1 MKNELNR
8 ETVRDV
14 INACYGGLK
23 GDDGLADRIIAGHQ
37 KEKVLW
43 FPSVRRRY
51 AMPVL
56 IISLF
61 LITATALALALMNKP
76 ASISTFGLWRY
87 ANGQLTYQG
96 DGDKRPSVILEDE
109 NIRFIAA
116 DDAETGLYYI
126 TRQEGQTR
134 LKNITQDGWTQ
145 TPGRTINSKYN
156 IVDLQVSGDAY
167 LLANTA
173 QAQGQV
179 FRLDL
184 FGEETVKDAAI
195 AADGWENRD
204 ISAFSVYGGT
214 LYAYSAER
222 NELAAIDLSSWRL
235 LYKPVRAGSI
245 LSLTAG
251 MEKDG
256 DPWIIALTQ
265 SEGKEQKQLL
275 LINARTGDQ
284 QDTGEPMPDWA
295 EYVNRNRKDLYVL
308 GSEGPQAKSFRISA
322 LSGKQAVHDL
332 YIVNYPEVDSVMQ
345 AAIKL
350 FHQRYPDV
358 ELIFRHI
365 DDERVVTTELMAG
378 EGGIDVF
385 GNISNS
391 FTPEGMMLKNGAI
404 LDLTDHPDI
413 QKNWESWRDL
423 RKLVS
428 AEGRQFGVLVDL
440 NLYAFVV
447 SEQWAEKIGWSIPD
461 GPWSMEEFETLVQK
475 ADTWNQTHEEHL
487 YLLCDFREPYFM
499 LQYEATHLNAFM
511 GEADFETEE
520 FQRILKL
527 YKDMNDKGL
536 LYFQEN
542 LTEREKLYDF
552 ILPDNTL
559 LRVARGSLSW
569 MNQAKKMILPPS
581 PAGQE
586 YPYVAEGWY
595 LFANANSKYPEE
607 AKYLLACYASEEAV
621 SKNVYANYGQW
632 LKDKTLYGPED
643 PNLVAVMGSINSD
656 TERQFNEAIVRA
668 LPFRTLRE
676 LFWLKIELLP
686 EFLQGNLTAEAFAAA
701 MQQKADMVLGE

>member
-1 MKNELNR
+1 MKKEWNR

-23 GDDGLADRIIAGHQ
+23 GDNDLADRIIAGHQ
-37 KEKVLW
+37 KGKVLW
-43 FPSVRRRY
+43 FPSVRGRY

-56 IISLF
+56 IVSL
-61 LITATALALALMNKP
+61 LMITATALALALMNKP
-76 ASISTFGLWRY
+76 ASVSTFGLWRY
-87 ANGQLTYQG
+87 VDGQLTYQG
-96 DGDKRPSVILEDE
+96 DGDKRPRVILEDE

-116 DDAETGLYYI
+116 DDTDTGLYYI
-126 TRQEGQTR
+126 TRQDNQTW
-134 LKNITQDGWTQ
+134 LKNITQEGWAQ
-145 TPGRTINSKYN
+145 TPGRTINSRYN
-156 IVDLQVSGDAY
+156 IVDLQVSMEAY

-179 FRLDL
+179 FRLDV
-184 FGEETVKDAAI
+184 FGEETVKDAAVS
-195 AADGWENRD
+195 ADGWENKN

-235 LYKPVRAGSI
+235 LYKPIRAGGI
-245 LSLTAG
+245 LALTAG

-256 DPWIIALTQ
+256 DPWVIALTQ
-265 SEGKEQKQLL
+265 SEGTGQKRLL
-275 LINARTGDQ
+275 LINARTGEQ

-295 EYVNRNRKDLYVL
+295 AYVNRNRNDLYVL
-308 GSEGPQAKSFRISA
+308 GAEGVQAKSFRISA
-322 LSGKQAVHDL
+322 LSGKQAVHEL
-332 YIVNYPEVDSVMQ
+332 YIVNASQEDAVMQ

-350 FHQRYPDV
+350 FHQKYPDV
-358 ELIFRHI
+358 ELIFRRI

-385 GNISNS
+385 GNISNG

-428 AEGRQFGVLVDL
+428 AEGRQFGVLADL
-440 NLYAFVV
+440 RLYAFAV
-447 SEQWAEKIGWSIPD
+447 SEPWADKIGWDIPD
-461 GPWSMEEFETLVQK
+461 GPWSMEEFEALVQK
-475 ADTWNQTHEEHL
+475 ADHWNQTHEEHL
-487 YLLCDFREPYFM
+487 YLLCDFKPPYFM
-499 LQYEATHLNAFM
+499 IQYEAAHVNAYT

-527 YKDMNDKGL
+527 YKDMNDKEL
-536 LYFQEN
+536 LYF
-542 LTEREKLYDF
+542 REKLTGRENGYDY

-559 LRVARGSLSW
+559 LRVARGGLNW
-569 MNQAKKMILPPS
+569 MNQAKRMILPPS

-607 AKYLLACYASEEAV
+607 AEYLLACYASEEAA
-621 SKNVYANYGQW
+621 SKNWYANCGQW
-632 LKDKTLYGPED
+632 LKDRTLYAPPDSRVTAFLGATKP
-643 PNLVAVMGSINSD
+643 D
-656 TERQFNEAIVRA
+656 TERLFNEAIVRA
-668 LPFRTLRE
+668 LPFRDVRE
-676 LFWLKIELLP
+676 LFWLKMDLLP
-686 EFLQGNLTAEAFAAA
+686 EFLQGNVTAEAFAAA